1 MYILEGNA
9 HIYLWTVNGNK
20 IGKVSLEEQVNC
32 VTLSNLH
39 DGIAI
44 NVVAGGFQDGTIRSE
59 WDLLLLNNLSF
70 EQNIVLRCIYPFED
84 LRMSFFWKIGIG

>member
-44 NVVAGGFQDGTIRSE
+44 NVVAGGFQDGTIRS
-59 WDLLLLNNLSF
+59 
-70 EQNIVLRCIYPFED
+70 
-84 LRMSFFWKIGIG
+84 